1 MITNSNMTIYNKV
14 GNKWYQKHIFDVAW
28 QDAKHANISQDGLE
42 TADSTKV
49 FIPES
54 SAAAYIKPV
63 AFKSE
68 EDKSVFFTLQKGDL
82 VVKGI
87 CPFVFTETDREAKL
101 REDYDD
107 VMMITSIMDNLD
119 GLIPHFELEV
129 V

>member
-14 GNKWYQKHIFDVAW
+14 GTKWYRTHIFDVAW
-28 QDAKHANISQDGLE
+28 QDAKHANVGQEGLE

-54 SAAAYIKPV
+54 SASSYMKPK
-63 AFKSE
+63 AFKAK
-68 EDKSVFFTLQKGDL
+68 EDKSEHFTIQKGDL

-87 CPFVFTETDREAKL
+87 CPFEFTEENREAKL

-107 VMMITSIMDNLD
+107 VMMVTSIMDNLS
-119 GLIPHFELEV
+119 
-129 V
+129 